1 MEFLGRLEQDRRT
14 KGAWL
19 RLWNE
24 KQVMIDGVY
33 RERVE
38 HRLLVSRQER
48 CEVILPV
55 GNVEFNGH
63 RIG

>member
-1 MEFLGRLEQDRRT
+1 M
-14 KGAWL
+14 KGGWL
-19 RLWNE
+19 RFWNV

-48 CEVILPV
+48 REVILPV
-55 GNVEFNGH
+55 GNVEFNGQ
-63 RIG
+63 RI